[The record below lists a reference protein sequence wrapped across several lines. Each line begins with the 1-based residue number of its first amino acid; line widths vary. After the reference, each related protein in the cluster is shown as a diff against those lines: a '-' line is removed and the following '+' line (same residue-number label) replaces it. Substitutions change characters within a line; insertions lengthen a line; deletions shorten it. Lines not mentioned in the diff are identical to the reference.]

1 MLRRHRFWVLG
12 ILGLVAVASLVS
24 GIREPPS
31 GRRDA
36 SYYFWYPGQAVSS
49 LIIPPIA
56 DAGRLNTYAQLP
68 VAFFVNVLLYA
79 SNRDGR
85 GPGAAKDDGA
95 AGREAGRRV
104 AGGAGR
110 PLTSAA
116 TRLFCPE
123 MLRSLVGLT
132 RRKST
137 S

>member
-24 GIREPPS
+24 GIPEPPS

-79 SNRDGR
+79 SIGMGAVQALRRMMERLARKLGGGEVEEQDGR
-85 GPGAAKDDGA
+85 
-95 AGREAGRRV
+95 
-104 AGGAGR
+104 
-110 PLTSAA
+110 
-116 TRLFCPE
+116 
-123 MLRSLVGLT
+123 
-132 RRKST
+132 
-137 S
+137 